1 MPRSGE
7 KVRRRLQQA
16 ALELYG
22 ERGYELT
29 TAAEIAAKA
38 GVTERTF
45 FRHFADKREVLFDG
59 EILLI
64 DILNSAV
71 REAPAE
77 LGPWDTLFRAFRSAE
92 RLFVENR
99 PFAEPRRRVID
110 SSPALQERALAKTRS
125 LIAGLASALRERG
138 VADHVAMLA
147 AQMGMSALGHAVAC
161 WFDDDSS
168 DLGDHL
174 VQAFRKVHDLSASS
188 SGIGR
193 NRKTPSKS

>member
-59 EILLI
+59 ETLLG

-71 REAPAE
+71 RDAPAE

-92 RLFVENR
+92 HLFVENR
-99 PFAEPRRRVID
+99 AFAEPRHRVIA

-138 VADHVAMLA
+138 VPDHVAMLA
-147 AQMGMSALGHAVAC
+147 AQMGMAALGHAVAC
-161 WFDDDSS
+161 WFDDGSS

-174 VQAFRKVHDLSASS
+174 VQAFRKVRDLSASS
-188 SGIGR
+188 SEIGR
-193 NRKTPSKS
+193 NTKTPSKS

>member
-7 KVRRRLQQA
+7 EVRRRLQQA
-16 ALELYG
+16 ALELFG

-59 EILLI
+59 ETVLR
-64 DILNSAV
+64 DILTSAV
-71 REAPAE
+71 RDAPAE
-77 LGPWDTLFRAFRSAE
+77 VGPWATLFRAFRSAE
-92 RLFVENR
+92 HLFIENR
-99 PFAEPRRRVID
+99 PFSEPRHRVID

-125 LIAGLASALRERG
+125 LIAGLASALHERG
-138 VADHVAMLA
+138 VPDHVAMLA
-147 AQMGMSALGHAVAC
+147 AQMGMAALGHAVAC
-161 WFDDDSS
+161 WFDDGSS
-168 DLGDHL
+168 DLDDHL
-174 VQAFRKVHDLSASS
+174 AQAFQKVRDLSASS

-193 NRKTPSKS
+193 TEESTSES

>member
-16 ALELYG
+16 ALELFA

-45 FRHFADKREVLFDG
+45 FRHFADKREVLFGG
-59 EILLI
+59 ETALG
-64 DILNSAV
+64 DTLNSAM

-99 PFAEPRRRVID
+99 SFAEPRHRIID
-110 SSPALQERALAKTRS
+110 SNPALQERALAKTRS

-138 VADHVAMLA
+138 VADHEAMLA
-147 AQMGMSALGHAVAC
+147 AQMGMAALGHAVAC
-161 WFDDDSS
+161 WFDDNSR

-174 VQAFRKVHDLSASS
+174 AQAFGKVRDLSASG

-193 NRKTPSKS
+193 NARSR